1 MMNGNE
7 KTRSSPSDSDSHKV
21 LRNGTKIRV
30 RPYRKKDTD
39 RIRSLY
45 MLTMTQTRGSPHEVM
60 LRSQFTT
67 TSSFVVYA
75 LFIAGL
81 VLSVDPAT
89 QKLGAILCLL
99 LVMVFAGSR
108 LFAHYMFSQYVQKI
122 HDGDL
127 ANISDVYGMKPAA
140 EDEEN
145 LVPTGPFGF
154 WVAEAYSEESDYCEI
169 VGFVGLNFNTNK
181 GPGSGKD
188 HTTSEV
194 RRMVVSPTHRR
205 LGIGAALLH
214 TVIAHAREQG
224 LSSVF
229 LTTTCFQIPAM
240 RMYEKLGFVVQ
251 WKKYPMKFIP
261 TFSIWV
267 VEMKFDLTKV

>member
-1 MMNGNE
+1 MMNGHE
-7 KTRSSPSDSDSHKV
+7 KTRPDSCKV
-21 LRNGTKIRV
+21 LQNGTKIRV

-45 MLTMTQTRGSPHEVM
+45 KFTMTEARGSPHKVI

-67 TSSFVVYA
+67 TSAFVMYA
-75 LFIAGL
+75 LFVAGL
-81 VLSVDPAT
+81 VLSLDPAT

-99 LVMVFAGSR
+99 LVMVFVGSR
-108 LFAHYMFSQYVQKI
+108 LFMHYMFSHYVRKI
-122 HDGDL
+122 YGGDL

-140 EDEEN
+140 EDEED
-145 LVPTGPFGF
+145 LVSTGPYGF
-154 WVAEAYSEESDYCEI
+154 WVAEAFSEESDYCEI
-169 VGFVGLNFNTNK
+169 VGYVGLNFNTNK

-194 RRMVVSPTHRR
+194 RRMVVSDTHRR

-214 TVIAHAREQG
+214 TVIAHAKEQG

-251 WKKYPMKFIP
+251 WKKFPMWFIP
-261 TFSIWV
+261 TFSFWV
-267 VEMKFDLTKV
+267 VEMKLDLTKV

>member
-1 MMNGNE
+1 MKGNE
-7 KTRSSPSDSDSHKV
+7 KTRSSPSDSDSRKV
-21 LRNGTKIRV
+21 LQNGTKIRV

-45 MLTMTQTRGSPHEVM
+45 MLTMTETRKYTLFKIGCKGNFTDASRSGSETGGSPHEIM

-67 TSSFVVYA
+67 TSSFVMYA

-89 QKLGAILCLL
+89 RKLGAIFCLL

-108 LFAHYMFSQYVQKI
+108 LFAHYMFSQYVQRI

-127 ANISDVYGMKPAA
+127 ANVSDVYGMKPAA

-169 VGFVGLNFNTNK
+169 VGFVGLS
-181 GPGSGKD
+181 GSFE
-188 HTTSEV
+188 SEFFFHWLTIYL
-194 RRMVVSPTHRR
+194 SDR
-205 LGIGAALLH
+205 L
-214 TVIAHAREQG
+214 Q
-224 LSSVF
+224 
-229 LTTTCFQIPAM
+229 
-240 RMYEKLGFVVQ
+240 YE
-251 WKKYPMKFIP
+251 
-261 TFSIWV
+261 
-267 VEMKFDLTKV
+267 